1 MKQTHRQ
8 SMVEAVV
15 NTAAGLVFSYF
26 IQEVLVWAYDVHMSH
41 ATSVQFVF
49 WFTVASVVRSY
60 ALRRFFNWW
69 HYRGHT

>member
-26 IQEVLVWAYDVHMSH
+26 IQEVLVWAYDVQMSH
-41 ATSVQFVF
+41 STSVQL
-49 WFTVASVVRSY
+49 S
-60 ALRRFFNWW
+60 LI
-69 HYRGHT
+69 HI